1 MPWVRE
7 SKGVRDSRAEEDAV
21 EQEVCA
27 CAEEDAKEQ
36 VCVAVTGTSGRT
48 PTFLRRLLQ
57 SRTKT
62 IGAVVGFLRSATSS
76 MSSAVHDIFCRRS
89 MTMYEPE

>member
-36 VCVAVTGTSGRT
+36 VCVAVTGTSGRHEREDT
-48 PTFLRRLLQ
+48 HLPKAALA
-57 SRTKT
+57 
-62 IGAVVGFLRSATSS
+62 IE
-76 MSSAVHDIFCRRS
+76 D
-89 MTMYEPE
+89 